1 MIGYIGTIRLSIT
14 PHIVW
19 SHQYLLAYG
28 IYQKQNN
35 EAVDPSKCL
44 SLKLFFIHVLETC
57 AITGKRE

>member
-1 MIGYIGTIRLSIT
+1 MFSIT

-19 SHQYLLAYG
+19 SHQYFVDILY
-28 IYQKQNN
+28 IPKQNN